1 MTTFSLAGGRW
12 EYDSKTGAVTIDGQQ
27 VGAVRPLHSQ
37 VLAIMGG
44 KVIATTHT
52 VGQAQD
58 AIVDNWRKQA

>member
-12 EYDSKTGAVTIDGQQ
+12 EFDTKTGAVTIDGQQ
-27 VGAVRPLHSQ
+27 VGTVRPMHSQ

-58 AIVDNWRKQA
+58 AIVEHWRAAA